1 MSDTDQ
7 LFELPRLDNE
17 LSGVVLPGLR
27 HFLNLGAVVSRT
39 NGYNHE
45 CWNKLK
51 EEITAETNPEN
62 LPMVVTEINTLLD
75 AVQERMTKLT

>member
-7 LFELPRLDNE
+7 LFEPLGLTMGHRRTGDLRPF
-17 LSGVVLPGLR
+17 LS
-27 HFLNLGAVVSRT
+27 LGAEVPKT

-45 CWNKLK
+45 CWGKLN

-62 LPMVVTEINTLLD
+62 LPIVVTEINALLD
-75 AVQERMTKLT
+75 AVQERMTELT